1 MKKGEIE
8 MTIVTAILAMV
19 LKPLAA
25 VLGALF
31 LVEIIKFQEKMH
43 KDQKVFA
50 WISMLLMLVFVAD
63 IPVPLWARLAMVGI
77 PFVLNLLDIKHLGN
91 DRGYVNVNFVETI
104 WALFLM
110 SIIVFLWLA

>member
-1 MKKGEIE
+1 

-63 IPVPLWARLAMVGI
+63 IPVPLWARLAMVVI